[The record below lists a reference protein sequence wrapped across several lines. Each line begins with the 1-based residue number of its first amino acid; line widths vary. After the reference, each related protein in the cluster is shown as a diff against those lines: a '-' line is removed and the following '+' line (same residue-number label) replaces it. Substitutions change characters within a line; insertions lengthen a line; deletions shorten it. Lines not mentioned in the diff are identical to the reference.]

1 MNSQAGN
8 NSNNTHK
15 QAGREGGTA
24 SNTGIKEAQEG
35 DKTRGRNW
43 NWAVNDWKAIPDS
56 FYHTRQAQTRTHT
69 LPPLPLPLS
78 LSPLLSMVCS
88 AVEQRQQLKANS
100 CRIFL
105 ELAQQPPSEAR
116 GRPQQSWPP
125 AGEERTDTRGKSRR
139 RWVGGGGGKRN
150 SVRAKGKKASTWH
163 QSRPELY
170 LSAARFQGRTGEGK
184 RERARIPKTPK
195 AEHSLPLSRKYVRN
209 QKKRK
214 HFSFSFSLTSIV

>member
-1 MNSQAGN
+1 MTGKQFQILSI
-8 NSNNTHK
+8 TH
-15 QAGREGGTA
+15 GRHRHA
-24 SNTGIKEAQEG
+24 
-35 DKTRGRNW
+35 
-43 NWAVNDWKAIPDS
+43 
-56 FYHTRQAQTRTHT
+56 HTHS
-69 LPPLPLPLS
+69 PLS
-78 LSPLLSMVCS
+78 LSLSLSLSPPLYGVQC

-116 GRPQQSWPP
+116 GRPRQSWPP

-209 QKKRK
+209 KKK
-214 HFSFSFSLTSIV
+214 SIFFFF